1 MTSPVYAAFFMGQF
15 GYLFSIGVPILAAKA
30 RAHGVT
36 ADVYGYTEV
45 ERARVNLGKY
55 RQRGHQLALVGYSL
69 GCTTATWL
77 QTQMAIDLVVCIA
90 ESTLGENHPIDRK
103 NTKRAVLYSGPD
115 FLSSAGPHD
124 GFSKVVEVDALRRPL
139 LAVPVLSHVLIP
151 FTDPVTDGVL
161 DELAKLAK
169 ETDR

>member
-1 MTSPVYAAFFMGQF
+1 MSVYAAFFMGQF
-15 GYLFSIGVPILAAKA
+15 GYVFSMGMPMLASKA
-30 RAHGVT
+30 RARGVT

-45 ERARVNLGKY
+45 DRARVNLGKY
-55 RQRGHQLALVGYSL
+55 RQRGSKLALVGYSL
-69 GCTTATWL
+69 GCTTATYM
-77 QTQMAIDLVVCIA
+77 QTSMPIDLVICIA
-90 ESTLGENHPIDRK
+90 ELTLGENHPISHS
-103 NTKRAVLYSGPD
+103 TKRAVLYSGPG
-115 FLSSAGPHD
+115 FLSSAGAHD
-124 GFSKVVEVDALRRPL
+124 GFAKVVEVDALRMPL